1 MFMFSINCSRTPLH
15 WACKRNHFNVA
26 ECLLNN
32 GADSSISSNDGSLPV
47 DLTNSEAILL
57 LLSPSGQKSSTCK
70 DAGGP
75 QSDLPIIPNYL
86 KYPTFP
92 YATED
97 DPLSKR
103 LNEVNLVHTMQKDLV
118 KKGTVSPVT

>member
-1 MFMFSINCSRTPLH
+1 MH

-47 DLTNSEAILL
+47 DLTNSEAILS
-57 LLSPSGQKSSTCK
+57 LLSPSGHKPNSTCK

-86 KYPTFP
+86 KYPAFP
-92 YATED
+92 YSTED
-97 DPLSKR
+97 DSLSNR
-103 LNEVNLVHTMQKDLV
+103 VDLVHTMQKNV
-118 KKGTVSPVT
+118 VSNG